1 MKFKTIIS
9 ILLCFF
15 YVISI
20 KCTNPVFDYEDD
32 EDYYADY
39 HIPDIDSH
47 DLDNVKDGIGL
58 IKITLDSSEL
68 TYLLKNSFKQ
78 GSEWKRRCTVSVTI
92 GTDTFTRICDLK
104 IHGGISRGYHKKSF
118 RLYFKDQ
125 SIFSDE
131 IFKNFPNRHNLS
143 NKFSELVLNANCMD
157 LSNIRNYL
165 SMYISS
171 RLGAVTPR
179 IGFTRLVI
187 NGKYFGLYSVIERVN
202 QNMVKKLLKHSNFDL
217 LKSCSHDGNLKTVN
231 DFNNKRKHDPT
242 KGFELKHGNWK
253 LLKEFEFWL
262 ESDKYSYEVLS
273 SRLPKSALL
282 GFNLGYFYCGVS
294 DSYSKNYYI

>member
-1 MKFKTIIS
+1 
-9 ILLCFF
+9 
-15 YVISI
+15 
-20 KCTNPVFDYEDD
+20 
-32 EDYYADY
+32 
-39 HIPDIDSH
+39 
-47 DLDNVKDGIGL
+47 
-58 IKITLDSSEL
+58 
-68 TYLLKNSFKQ
+68 
-78 GSEWKRRCTVSVTI
+78 
-92 GTDTFTRICDLK
+92 
-104 IHGGISRGYHKKSF
+104 
-118 RLYFKDQ
+118 
-125 SIFSDE
+125 
-131 IFKNFPNRHNLS
+131 
-143 NKFSELVLNANCMD
+143 
-157 LSNIRNYL
+157 
-165 SMYISS
+165 MYISS

-273 SRLPKSALL
+273 SRISRSALL

-294 DSYSKNYYI
+294 DSYSKNYYIVFDKNENKIFLIHWDSDASFGREWDGKQFDASNLICTPEHNGITKKIMENQEWKSEMIEEFSEAFDSYLLEQNVLEKIDSLETLLRYETISDFDVWIDHYKKNIKEKYWNFRLSDPEEIWRDELESIRNFVKRRREVIFDYLGSEK